1 MTLANGKQ
9 FLQVFRELPF
19 WRMLKLQIKTTN
31 FLFSVALTIFT
42 FSRKV
47 KLRVLSSLTKK

>member
-9 FLQVFRELPF
+9 SLQVFRELPF
-19 WRMLKLQIKTTN
+19 WSMLELQIETAN
-31 FLFSVALTIFT
+31 LLFSVALTIFV

>member
-9 FLQVFRELPF
+9 SLQVFRELLF
-19 WRMLKLQIKTTN
+19 WSMLKLQIETAN
-31 FLFSVALTIFT
+31 FLFSVALTIFA